1 MSSYDNWYS
10 KVFNATSTDVYG
22 LVLNLGAYVYE
33 APPGVQTVSAVV
45 KSNSKGFIDAFEF
58 KERTI
63 KSSIKALDIGVKNTW
78 GNAFLVWSANYIVD
92 IYVPTAM
99 IEYVDLNGGND
110 VVISSYNC
118 SIFMQDSDIALKQ
131 LQLEVS
137 GSGLVQVDV
146 GNVTLTN
153 LLHVK
158 MSGSGDVAISSNAL
172 TTGSIQTDIS
182 GSGNIYVAAKTY
194 VNTTKNIATKVSGS
208 GRISGSGSIEAG
220 GITAQTTHVSISGS
234 GNVYARA
241 VESIGTD
248 ISGSGSVYVVGTVPP
263 SVSGTIKTISS
274 YPVSRYTLKVLPDH
288 RAFHLFQF
296 GVGLSIVLGLIV
308 LVIAAFLTRKFG
320 CNCLRRCCRRRQREV
335 AASGDAVTPYGVAM
349 TPVVVV
355 ARAEPTYTKTV

>member
-1 MSSYDNWYS
+1 MSSYDNWHS

-78 GNAFLVWSANYIVD
+78 GNAFL
-92 IYVPTAM
+92 
-99 IEYVDLNGGND
+99 YVDLDGGND
-110 VVISSYNC
+110 VVMYPHTIVNNASRSLQAEVSGSG

-146 GNVTLTN
+146 GNVTLTD
-153 LLHVK
+153 LLLVK

-274 YPVSRYTLKVLPDH
+274 YPVS
-288 RAFHLFQF
+288 
-296 GVGLSIVLGLIV
+296 
-308 LVIAAFLTRKFG
+308 
-320 CNCLRRCCRRRQREV
+320 
-335 AASGDAVTPYGVAM
+335 
-349 TPVVVV
+349 
-355 ARAEPTYTKTV
+355 

>member
-1 MSSYDNWYS
+1 MSSYDNWHS

-99 IEYVDLNGGND
+99 IESLQAEVSGSG
-110 VVISSYNC
+110 

-308 LVIAAFLTRKFG
+308 LVIAAFLIRKFG

-355 ARAEPTYTKTV
+355 ARAEPTYTKT